1 MRLDLGARLFLTC
14 EIWKS
19 EMSGDKIPET
29 SAEGNNGLTSI
40 LTARNSITKYSFVLH
55 CVYFLRT
62 EDVLFD

>member
-1 MRLDLGARLFLTC
+1 
-14 EIWKS
+14 
-19 EMSGDKIPET
+19 MSGDKIPET